1 MLEWEGICPA
11 VTQEGNSTLIAQD
24 VKAVCVLKPQA
35 PPLVPHTPGLG
46 LVGLHDLGE
55 NWLPITLSRTSG
67 NGARLPWWKGGQEG
81 AVSNWPR
88 QPASTM
94 AQEDC

>member
-1 MLEWEGICPA
+1 MLSHRRAILLGLLRLFRLSVSLSPEE
-11 VTQEGNSTLIAQD
+11 L
-24 VKAVCVLKPQA
+24 
-35 PPLVPHTPGLG
+35 PLGPHTLGLG
-46 LVGLHDLGE
+46 EGRPRNCSRFHNLGE

-81 AVSNWPR
+81 AVSSWPR

-94 AQEDC
+94 AQEAS